1 MDTLQAVESSILEQQ
16 ASNISWI
23 TAFTT
28 NQDVLEEDMKHINS
42 VSMNTISCDEI
53 ALAQR
58 DDTEISKVIKWIESK
73 GRPTSEKTSNESRYT
88 RYLLHEWNKLELDK
102 HGLLRRKSGLKNQ
115 IVLPKKLHWLVY
127 EELHEKMGHLGADR
141 VLELARARFYW
152 PHMQRDGVLLKN
164 AREHS
169 LNARECPGVG
179 KECPGEITLIITL
192 VTNKIAY
199 FMKD

>member
-58 DDTEISKVIKWIESK
+58 DDKAISKVIKWIESK
-73 GRPTSEKTSNESRYT
+73 ERPTSEKTPNESRYT
-88 RYLLHEWNKLELDK
+88 RYVLHEWNKLELDK
-102 HGLLRRKSGLKNQ
+102 HGLLRRKS
-115 IVLPKKLHWLVY
+115 
-127 EELHEKMGHLGADR
+127 EESNS
-141 VLELARARFYW
+141 F
-152 PHMQRDGVLLKN
+152 
-164 AREHS
+164 
-169 LNARECPGVG
+169 
-179 KECPGEITLIITL
+179 T
-192 VTNKIAY
+192 
-199 FMKD
+199 